1 VSRIDEELRRTLGL
15 DEVEKLPGGG
25 VLECYWV
32 MAGGAQRFLKTGP
45 AKYAEVL
52 TAEADGLAALRGA
65 NVRAPEAFASGL
77 AGRKAYLLIEHL
89 ELHTSGDFAA
99 LGRML
104 ATLHRTTGP
113 RFGWQRDNFIG
124 PTPQQNGWSDDWAGF
139 WIEKRMNPQFAL
151 AEKNG
156 FRLEKPDL
164 FKLLKDHK
172 PQPSLLHGDLWS
184 GNAGFSDGQPVI
196 FDPSVYYGDRECD
209 LAMTELFGGF
219 PREFYAAYEE
229 AFPLEKGYADRKP
242 LYNLYH
248 LLNHLNIFGGGYLAQ
263 VKAALRLL
271 R

>member
-1 VSRIDEELRRTLGL
+1 MSRLDAELQRVLGIS
-15 DEVEKLPGGG
+15 EAEKLPGGG

-32 MAGGAQRFLKTGP
+32 IAGGEPRFLKTGP
-45 AKYAEVL
+45 AKYADL
-52 TAEADGLAALRGA
+52 LGAEADGLRALRGA
-65 NVRAPEAFASGL
+65 GVRAPEAFASGT
-77 AGRKAYLLIEHL
+77 AGRKAYLLLENL
-89 ELHTSGDFAA
+89 ELETSGDFAA

-104 ATLHRTTGP
+104 AQLHRTTGP
-113 RFGWQRDNFIG
+113 RFGWERDNFIG
-124 PTPQQNGWSDDWAGF
+124 PTPQVNGWNENWTDF
-139 WIEKRMNPQFAL
+139 WIEKRMKPQFAL

-156 FRLEKPDL
+156 FHLEPLD
-164 FKLLKDHK
+164 FSELLEGHH

-196 FDPSVYYGDRECD
+196 FDPSVYYGDREAD

-219 PREFYAAYEE
+219 PGEFYSAYRQE
-229 AFPLEKGYADRKP
+229 FPADAGYEKRKH

-263 VKAALRLL
+263 VKATLGLL